1 MLTLNQIKQ
10 VLNAIKTNQKLLSN
24 GTFLFDNDYEFGT
37 ESPITYPLV
46 GVELGDADLNDKII
60 TNTFT
65 IYFLDLVNQD
75 KSNKDEVLS
84 DMLLAGMNFYSKL
97 KAVMQYT
104 YNGTVSLT
112 SKFSPAIGILDDD
125 VYGTVATISIEQF
138 YDNVSCDFGDSQ
150 FPVSGV
156 TIVDQNGNVLATITM
171 PGSYTVTVLNTIQD
185 SIDSNAFTVVE
196 NFT

>member
-10 VLNAIKTNQKLLSN
+10 VLNAIKTNQKLITN

-97 KAVMQYT
+97 KAVMQYE
-104 YNGTVSLT
+104 YGGTVTLT
-112 SKFSPAIGILDDD
+112 TKFSPAIGILDDD

-138 YDNVSCDFGDSQ
+138 YDNVSCDFGGST
-150 FPVSGV
+150 FPSNSV
-156 TIVDQNGNVLATITM
+156 TIVDQDGNVLATITA
-171 PGSYTVTVLNTIQD
+171 PGSYTVTVLSTIQD
-185 SIDSNAFTVVE
+185 TIDSNAFTIIE
-196 NFT
+196 NLT